1 MRASDVKRGIDR
13 SLRAEHAAF
22 GLLGPIESVEADDR
36 SRTVVIRLER
46 PDPDLLYR
54 LALPFAAAVPP
65 EVPKP
70 PGIVP
75 ATGPYRIAEHDRQ
88 HMRLERNP
96 HFRVWSPLARPDG
109 YPDVI
114 EAAFGVSAREAVTAI
129 RTGRSDYA
137 WVDRFGENMADVRER
152 DPGLLRE
159 ASFLQS
165 SWVFLNTRVPPFD
178 RVDARRAVSLA
189 IDRPA
194 AVAAFGGPYAARETC
209 RILPPTLA
217 GYRPGCPKRDLREA
231 RRLVRRSGTRGARVT
246 LWNAE
251 PLFSSLTPVIIDA
264 LRAIGYRTRV
274 RDVPMDRYFR
284 LVEKDA
290 NRVQIGPTAWIADYP
305 SDASF
310 LTASFSCDAMPSDPA
325 RGANYS
331 RFCDRGV
338 DALLRRAGAAQTS
351 DPATADELW
360 ARAEQ
365 RVLDAAAAV
374 PLFNP
379 ITTEV
384 VSARVRNDQ
393 RNPQWGFL
401 PDQAWVR

>member
-1 MRASDVKRGIDR
+1 M
-13 SLRAEHAAF
+13 
-22 GLLGPIESVEADDR
+22 
-36 SRTVVIRLER
+36 
-46 PDPDLLYR
+46 
-54 LALPFAAAVPP
+54 
-65 EVPKP
+65 
-70 PGIVP
+70 
-75 ATGPYRIAEHDRQ
+75 
-88 HMRLERNP
+88 
-96 HFRVWSPLARPDG
+96 
-109 YPDVI
+109 
-114 EAAFGVSAREAVTAI
+114 
-129 RTGRSDYA
+129 
-137 WVDRFGENMADVRER
+137 
-152 DPGLLRE
+152 
-159 ASFLQS
+159 
-165 SWVFLNTRVPPFD
+165 FLNTRVPPFD

-217 GYRPGCPKRDLREA
+217 GYRPGCPTRDLRAA

-246 LWNAE
+246 LWSGK
-251 PLFSSLTPVIIDA
+251 PGFTSLNPVIIEA

-274 RDVPMDRYFR
+274 RNVSMERYFR
-284 LVEKDA
+284 QVETDD

-310 LTASFSCDAMPSDPA
+310 LTASFSCNAMPSGPT

-338 DALLRRAGAAQTS
+338 DALLRRAARGASRAIPPPPTS
-351 DPATADELW
+351 SGPARSSACST
-360 ARAEQ
+360 
-365 RVLDAAAAV
+365 AAAAV

-384 VSARVRNDQ
+384 VSAGVRNDQ